1 MKAFMTALGNLF
13 KKPATV
19 CYPFEPTYK
28 PTDYRGLI
36 EHIPELCIWCRRCE
50 IDCLSGAIVF
60 SQDLEGQ
67 QTFHYNPYVCIYCGE
82 CVAVCPKEGSILQLA
97 ENAAPAVK
105 AQNVNNQW
113 AITVD
118 EAVESRKLYMAAKK
132 KATELKKAEDLKK
145 AAEQQQAPPPPP
157 ATAAE

>member
-28 PTDYRGLI
+28 PEDYRGLI
-36 EHIPELCIWCRRCE
+36 THIPELCIWCRRCE

-60 SQDLEGQ
+60 SQDIEGQ

-97 ENAAPAVK
+97 ETATPAVK

-118 EAVESRKLYMAAKK
+118 EAVESRKIYMAAKK
-132 KATELKKAEDLKK
+132 KAAELKKAEDLKK
-145 AAEQQQAPPPPP
+145 ASEQQEATPPP
-157 ATAAE
+157 TAE